1 LPISAHDA
9 SLARAALEERLL
21 TDELERSRVV
31 VETLADDVDVM
42 EVALAAV
49 KLATTRSTTRCDG
62 RSRQNQGE
70 YPKYP
75 II

>member
-62 RSRQNQGE
+62 RSRQNHCE
-70 YPKYP
+70 CPKYP